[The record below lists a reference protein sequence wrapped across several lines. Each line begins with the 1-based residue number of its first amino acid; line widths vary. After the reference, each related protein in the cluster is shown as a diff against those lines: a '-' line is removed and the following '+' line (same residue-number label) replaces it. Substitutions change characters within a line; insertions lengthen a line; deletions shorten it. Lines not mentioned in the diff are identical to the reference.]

1 MYGEDKTS
9 LEELKNTVNELQSLK
24 IEILPKADKISDLN
38 NSIEQMENQI
48 KQVDENLLNN
58 TQFATTG
65 NETATENTAEEQQQ
79 EIKTSENSNLNIL
92 ISNID
97 TLTEKV
103 NQAVKVETERK
114 AEEERKAKEEEERK
128 AREEEEKKQKQS
140 YVGTYKNSLGQT
152 EKITMNENGELYYKS
167 YKININNRNKDLG
180 IIVYDKKLE
189 NGIDRCMIWP
199 IGFLGYGL
207 GDGSG
212 YTNKNKIRL
221 ILHGGGGTMGQ
232 ENVYYKVD

>member
-24 IEILPKADKISDLN
+24 IEILPKADKTNDLN
-38 NSIEQMENQI
+38 NSIEKMENQI

-65 NETATENTAEEQQQ
+65 NETAENTVEEEQQ
-79 EIKTSENSNLNIL
+79 EIKTNENSNLNIL

-114 AEEERKAKEEEERK
+114 AEEERKAKEEQERK

-140 YVGTYKNSLGQT
+140 YVGTYKNMDGNIIT
-152 EKITMNENGELYYKS
+152 ITMSENGQLTLKNNYGKNYELNLNKNSDVGKVLYNTYKTGDLAGFVLYPKGESIRGLTTDDTSKIRVMYYDLGISDSNLYYK
-167 YKININNRNKDLG
+167 
-180 IIVYDKKLE
+180 
-189 NGIDRCMIWP
+189 
-199 IGFLGYGL
+199 
-207 GDGSG
+207 
-212 YTNKNKIRL
+212 
-221 ILHGGGGTMGQ
+221 Q
-232 ENVYYKVD
+232 

>member
-24 IEILPKADKISDLN
+24 IEILPKADKTSDIN
-38 NSIEQMENQI
+38 NSIEKMENQI

-65 NETATENTAEEQQQ
+65 NDTAEEQQQ

-114 AEEERKAKEEEERK
+114 AEEERKKQEENILNGDLSSF
-128 AREEEEKKQKQS
+128 A
-140 YVGTYKNSLGQT
+140 GTYKNNGNT
-152 EKITMNENGELYYKS
+152 ITLSKDGVIK
-167 YKININNRNKDLG
+167 RN
-180 IIVYDKKLE
+180 YS
-189 NGIDRCMIWP
+189 R
-199 IGFLGYGL
+199 
-207 GDGSG
+207 
-212 YTNKNKIRL
+212 
-221 ILHGGGGTMGQ
+221 
-232 ENVYYKVD
+232 

>member
-24 IEILPKADKISDLN
+24 IEILPKADKTSDLN
-38 NSIEQMENQI
+38 NSIEKMENQI

-58 TQFATTG
+58 TKFATTG
-65 NETATENTAEEQQQ
+65 NETTENATEEQQ

-128 AREEEEKKQKQS
+128 AREQALANVLNGDLTYFE
-140 YVGTYKNSLGQT
+140 GTYTGTEGTIKLQKNGNL
-152 EKITMNENGELYYKS
+152 KIQ
-167 YKININNRNKDLG
+167 
-180 IIVYDKKLE
+180 
-189 NGIDRCMIWP
+189 
-199 IGFLGYGL
+199 
-207 GDGSG
+207 
-212 YTNKNKIRL
+212 YTR
-221 ILHGGGGTMGQ
+221 
-232 ENVYYKVD
+232 

>member
-24 IEILPKADKISDLN
+24 IEILPKANRISDLN
-38 NSIEQMENQI
+38 NSIEKMENQI

-58 TQFATTG
+58 THFVTTG
-65 NETATENTAEEQQQ
+65 SETTENTTEEQQ
-79 EIKTSENSNLNIL
+79 EIKTNENSNLNIL

-103 NQAVKVETERK
+103 NQAVKAETERK

-140 YVGTYKNSLGQT
+140 YVGTYKNSNGNS
-152 EKITMNENGELYYKS
+152 ITIVMSENGQLTLKNNYGKNYELNLNKNSDLGKVLYNTYKTGDLAGYVLYPMGESIRGLTTDDTSKIRVMYYDLGISDSNLYYK
-167 YKININNRNKDLG
+167 
-180 IIVYDKKLE
+180 
-189 NGIDRCMIWP
+189 
-199 IGFLGYGL
+199 
-207 GDGSG
+207 
-212 YTNKNKIRL
+212 
-221 ILHGGGGTMGQ
+221 Q
-232 ENVYYKVD
+232 

>member
-24 IEILPKADKISDLN
+24 IEILPKADKTSDIN
-38 NSIEQMENQI
+38 NSIEKMENQI

-65 NETATENTAEEQQQ
+65 NETENTAEEQQQ

-114 AEEERKAKEEEERK
+114 AEEERK
-128 AREEEEKKQKQS
+128 KQ
-140 YVGTYKNSLGQT
+140 
-152 EKITMNENGELYYKS
+152 
-167 YKININNRNKDLG
+167 
-180 IIVYDKKLE
+180 
-189 NGIDRCMIWP
+189 
-199 IGFLGYGL
+199 
-207 GDGSG
+207 
-212 YTNKNKIRL
+212 
-221 ILHGGGGTMGQ
+221 
-232 ENVYYKVD
+232 

>member
-24 IEILPKADKISDLN
+24 IEILPKADKTSDLN
-38 NSIEQMENQI
+38 NSIEKMENQI

-65 NETATENTAEEQQQ
+65 NETATENTAEEEQQ

-128 AREEEEKKQKQS
+128 KQEQALANLLNGDFT
-140 YVGTYKNSLGQT
+140 YFVGTYTLKNQYGTRKITVDKNGIVGKGKVYKVTKNSDGSYSCDCT
-152 EKITMNENGELYYKS
+152 PPNEPIPNGFTIFPIGVSSWTFRTDTSRVRIFSDGGAPGSANDFYYK
-167 YKININNRNKDLG
+167 D
-180 IIVYDKKLE
+180 
-189 NGIDRCMIWP
+189 
-199 IGFLGYGL
+199 
-207 GDGSG
+207 
-212 YTNKNKIRL
+212 
-221 ILHGGGGTMGQ
+221 
-232 ENVYYKVD
+232 

>member
-9 LEELKNTVNELQSLK
+9 LEELRNATNELQTLK
-24 IEILPKADKISDLN
+24 IEILPKADKTNDLN
-38 NSIEQMENQI
+38 NSIEKMENQI

-65 NETATENTAEEQQQ
+65 SETRESTSEEQQQ
-79 EIKTSENSNLNIL
+79 EIRTSENSNLNIL

-103 NQAVKVETERK
+103 NEAVKVETERK
-114 AEEERKAKEEEERK
+114 AEEEKKAKEL
-128 AREEEEKKQKQS
+128 EEKKK
-140 YVGTYKNSLGQT
+140 YVGTYKNSYGQT
-152 EKITMNENGELYYKS
+152 ETITLKEDGELYYKS
-167 YKININNRNKDLG
+167 YKININSRNSDLG
-180 IIVYDKKLE
+180 IIVYNRNIE
-189 NGIDRCMIWP
+189 YGIDRCMIWP
-199 IGFLGYGL
+199 VGFLGYGL